1 MARRHGRPE
10 PVTPRQ
16 VVSTFLESERARRD
30 SGVLGMNGILI
41 YEVIVGL
48 EQGYEDRVGRS
59 GLVGRQAMGMTS
71 TNNC

>member
-30 SGVLGMNGILI
+30 SGVLGMNVILV
-41 YEVIVGL
+41 YEARVGL
-48 EQGYEDRVGRS
+48 RQGYEDSREIGCRWAS
-59 GLVGRQAMGMTS
+59 GHGQYYYK
-71 TNNC
+71 